1 MIESQCDIGVT
12 GRNSREERECVKMI
26 TWSPGTFLFGT
37 VLQISQIRPS
47 ALFMYFASSGIKYI
61 IYYLLFYN
69 KNYNTKKW
77 PTSCTQNECTMSA
90 IMIKKF
96 INTSAYLC
104 LVLYWCGLCCAG
116 VHGVGLLAADHS
128 LVLTAHRCFHSPSSS
143 SLGTYFYFC
152 DFAFPCIA
160 PHLLYLSHTVS

>member
-69 KNYNTKKW
+69 KNYNTKK
-77 PTSCTQNECTMSA
+77 
-90 IMIKKF
+90 F
-96 INTSAYLC
+96 INTGAYLC
-104 LVLYWCGLCCAG
+104 LVLYWCGLCRAG

-128 LVLTAHRCFHSPSSS
+128 LVLTAHRCFHSTSSS

>member
-1 MIESQCDIGVT
+1 VIESQCDIGVT

-69 KNYNTKKW
+69 KNYNTKK
-77 PTSCTQNECTMSA
+77 
-90 IMIKKF
+90 F
-96 INTSAYLC
+96 INTGAYLC
-104 LVLYWCGLCCAG
+104 LVLYWCGLCRAG

-143 SLGTYFYFC
+143 SLGTYFSFC

>member
-1 MIESQCDIGVT
+1 LV
-12 GRNSREERECVKMI
+12 
-26 TWSPGTFLFGT
+26 LFCRSHKSVPLHYLCT
-37 VLQISQIRPS
+37 LCI
-47 ALFMYFASSGIKYI
+47 SGIKYI

-77 PTSCTQNECTMSA
+77 PTSCTQNECTMLA

-96 INTSAYLC
+96 INTGAYLC
-104 LVLYWCGLCCAG
+104 LVLYWCGLCRAG